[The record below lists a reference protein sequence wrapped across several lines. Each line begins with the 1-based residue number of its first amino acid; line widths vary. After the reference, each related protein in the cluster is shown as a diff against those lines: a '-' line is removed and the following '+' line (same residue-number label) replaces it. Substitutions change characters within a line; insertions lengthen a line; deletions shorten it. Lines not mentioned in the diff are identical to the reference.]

1 MADPKKSPKTTSAP
15 EAKGGSAV
23 NKVRIATAWFDAC
36 AGCHMSVLDIDER
49 ILAIVDKID
58 IVYGPLVDAHEFP
71 ENVDVAIIE
80 GAISTDE
87 DEHKIKE
94 IRSKSKFLIALGD
107 CAVTAN
113 VPGMRNQFTVKEIL
127 DRGYIENAT
136 AQQQHPY
143 KDIPKLLTRARP
155 LHEFVSVDLFV
166 PGCPPPA
173 DGIFFVLAE
182 LLAGRIPDLTGKS
195 RFGL

>member
-1 MADPKKSPKTTSAP
+1 MS
-15 EAKGGSAV
+15 
-23 NKVRIATAWFDAC
+23 KVRIGTAWFDAC

-58 IVYGPLVDAHEFP
+58 IVYGPLVDAHEYP

-80 GAISTDE
+80 GAISSDH
-87 DEHKIKE
+87 DEHLIKE

-107 CAVTAN
+107 CAVTSN

-127 DRGYIENAT
+127 DRGFIENAT
-136 AQQQHPY
+136 AQQQHPSI
-143 KDIPKLLTRARP
+143 DLPILHERARP
-155 LHEFVSVDLFV
+155 VHEFVKVDLFV

-182 LLAGRIPDLTGKS
+182 LLAGRVPDLTGKT
-195 RFGL
+195 RFGA